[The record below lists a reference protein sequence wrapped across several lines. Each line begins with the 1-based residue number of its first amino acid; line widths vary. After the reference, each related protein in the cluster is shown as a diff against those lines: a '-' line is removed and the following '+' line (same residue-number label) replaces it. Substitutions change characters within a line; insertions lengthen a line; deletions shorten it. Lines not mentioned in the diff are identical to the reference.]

1 MLPLLKGTRGE
12 GHLGYRMLLH
22 RPLRDQG
29 NSALSGPPLLA
40 FTLHYVQDW
49 SQTRQCCGLMASSQL
64 PFSQDKTR
72 YQCISTTADYCC
84 MGMATASH
92 AAVPEALQV
101 PLPAVTRA
109 LTSGPL
115 LEQCQAGQPALSARS
130 TSGPCQL
137 CTRPHSA
144 LRA

>member
-1 MLPLLKGTRGE
+1 MARDILDTGHCFTVPSGTRE
-12 GHLGYRMLLH
+12 TQHCQGHHFL
-22 RPLRDQG
+22 
-29 NSALSGPPLLA
+29 GPPFHV
-40 FTLHYVQDW
+40 FTPHYVQDW
-49 SQTRQCCGLMASSQL
+49 SQTRQCRGLMAGSQL

-72 YQCISTTADYCC
+72 HQCINTAADYCC

-115 LEQCQAGQPALSARS
+115 LEQCQAGQPVLSARS

-137 CTRPHSA
+137 CTSPHST